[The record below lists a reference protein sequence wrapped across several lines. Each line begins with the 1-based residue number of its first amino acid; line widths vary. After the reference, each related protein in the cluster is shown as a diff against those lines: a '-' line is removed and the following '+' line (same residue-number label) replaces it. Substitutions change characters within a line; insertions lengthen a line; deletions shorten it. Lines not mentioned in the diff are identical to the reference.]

1 MNKLTVKDHLGYS
14 IGSIGD
20 SLVYTF
26 IGSFLMFFLTT
37 VAGIEPAAAGV
48 ITAVGAVWN
57 AVFNPVIGYLS
68 DKVFTRMGRRRPL
81 IIGFSLPLALSI
93 FLLFTDLPLHG
104 AVKAI
109 YYGLMT
115 IMFWTT
121 YTGYYVPY
129 CALGA
134 EYTNDYDDR
143 TKLRLFA
150 AVFNIIGTI
159 FSMALPT
166 VMVDIL
172 MNRGMS
178 LDGAWSVVGLVMG
191 VVATTSIIIT
201 FFASKKKDP
210 PVSKPKELEA
220 EKLDIKSLFIEY
232 LAIARLKPALYL
244 IIISIAS
251 LICSTLIL
259 SNIVYFFTY
268 NLEFEAG
275 EISAFLVTRSLFG
288 LVLVPI
294 LGKTVKLLDKRGA
307 VIFYYL
313 LGAAGMIIMDVLSI
327 WNMTTAVIY
336 MLVAA
341 VCTTIYWDIVPS
353 FYYDLCDY
361 DKAKNCKD
369 RQGMIISFQGL
380 VQAIA
385 SGMGTLIL
393 GFILQL
399 CGFNGEAAVQSEHT
413 MVWIQHTATVIPV
426 LMLMLAAFMVYKYPI
441 SRKMHAQLLEEIA
454 KHEAVQK

>member
-1 MNKLTVKDHLGYS
+1 MNRLTVKDHLGYS

-134 EYTNDYDDR
+134 EYTSDYDDR

-150 AVFNIIGTI
+150 AVFNII
-159 FSMALPT
+159 
-166 VMVDIL
+166 
-172 MNRGMS
+172 
-178 LDGAWSVVGLVMG
+178 
-191 VVATTSIIIT
+191 
-201 FFASKKKDP
+201 
-210 PVSKPKELEA
+210 
-220 EKLDIKSLFIEY
+220 
-232 LAIARLKPALYL
+232 
-244 IIISIAS
+244 
-251 LICSTLIL
+251 
-259 SNIVYFFTY
+259 
-268 NLEFEAG
+268 
-275 EISAFLVTRSLFG
+275 
-288 LVLVPI
+288 
-294 LGKTVKLLDKRGA
+294 
-307 VIFYYL
+307 
-313 LGAAGMIIMDVLSI
+313 
-327 WNMTTAVIY
+327 
-336 MLVAA
+336 
-341 VCTTIYWDIVPS
+341 
-353 FYYDLCDY
+353 
-361 DKAKNCKD
+361 
-369 RQGMIISFQGL
+369 
-380 VQAIA
+380 
-385 SGMGTLIL
+385 
-393 GFILQL
+393 
-399 CGFNGEAAVQSEHT
+399 
-413 MVWIQHTATVIPV
+413 
-426 LMLMLAAFMVYKYPI
+426 
-441 SRKMHAQLLEEIA
+441 
-454 KHEAVQK
+454 